1 MTMPQ
6 IPEGKHRPSLEET
19 VIDLLESI
27 ALEEIA
33 ISHLINTEA
42 EKNQA
47 IICKYF
53 NNEKQNGLHNGIQ
66 EIIICGQNT
75 SKLMD
80 SIIIKEWLLFRKLET
95 TLEIGLFRK
104 EERSETVCNKQKDD
118 LCLCCNCQNNRNS
131 SCNSNMCGINNDC
144 QGDVF

>member
-6 IPEGKHRPSLEET
+6 IPEEKHRPSLEET

-33 ISHLINTEA
+33 ISHLINAEA

-53 NNEKQNGLHNGIQ
+53 NNDKHNGIH
-66 EIIICGQNT
+66 EIIRCGQNT
-75 SKLMD
+75 TKLMD
-80 SIIIKEWLLFRKLET
+80 SVIIKEWLLFRKLET
-95 TLEIGLFRK
+95 ALEIGLFRK
-104 EERSETVCNKQKDD
+104 DDRCKTVCDKQKG
-118 LCLCCNCQNNRNS
+118 CLCRCCDCQYNRNL
-131 SCNSNMCGINNDC
+131 SCNSNMCGNNNEC
-144 QGDVF
+144 QGEVF